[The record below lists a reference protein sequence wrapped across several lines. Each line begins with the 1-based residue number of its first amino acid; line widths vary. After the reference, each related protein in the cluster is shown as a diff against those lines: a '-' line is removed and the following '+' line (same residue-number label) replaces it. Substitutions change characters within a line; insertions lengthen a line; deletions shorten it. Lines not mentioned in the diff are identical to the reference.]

1 MSSKTTKDNSL
12 NFEQILSKKT
22 YIKVRANYNRII
34 NTLKEKEKTL
44 KKLIEDKK
52 RLLEI
57 AKEKHLTKIKI
68 IKNLDEI
75 KKDLIKLYDLILY
88 TSDEDIAT
96 LIVKEKRKDFVKEAI
111 EESKNLGVETKFLKK
126 VEKEVINTKNEK
138 VVVRDRGD
146 KRSNKDN
153 DLIKKEEEIINS
165 LEEEIKKLEE
175 ELKQIENL

>member
-1 MSSKTTKDNSL
+1 MGELTAVNLDK
-12 NFEQILSKKT
+12 ILSRKT
-22 YIKVRANYNRII
+22 YIKVRIDYKRVID
-34 NTLKEKEKTL
+34 TLKKEEKTL
-44 KKLIEDKK
+44 KKLIGDKK

-96 LIVKEKRKDFVKEAI
+96 LIVKERRKDFVKEAI

-126 VEKEVINTKNEK
+126 VEKEVINTQNEK
-138 VVVRDRGD
+138 TTIRD
-146 KRSNKDN
+146 KEKKESNEN
-153 DLIKKEEEIINS
+153 NNLIKKEEEIINS
-165 LEEEIKKLEE
+165 LEEEIRKLEE